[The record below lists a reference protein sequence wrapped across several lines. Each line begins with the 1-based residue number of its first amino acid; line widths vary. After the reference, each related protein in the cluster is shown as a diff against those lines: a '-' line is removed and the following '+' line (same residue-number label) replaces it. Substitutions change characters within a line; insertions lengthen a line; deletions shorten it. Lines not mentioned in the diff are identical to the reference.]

1 MLQYSL
7 PYLYPSLYLLTAV
20 LLLGG
25 GVCVG
30 WLLHYLHS
38 HCSRSRFEADERRKC
53 FREKIPIPAHIEV
66 SE

>member
-1 MLQYSL
+1 
-7 PYLYPSLYLLTAV
+7 LLTAL